1 MFSINGADVDTMG
14 VIEESELLLGSCWD
28 RLFVFETE
36 LVMLLIFT
44 LFTVLSLLTLLLT
57 TLLAVLGC
65 ALAELSLIL
74 LLVALLIVYTVT
86 WDVCL
91 VWLDKLVYF
100 TKLLPVVVD
109 WLLVFVFCYKLTCM
123 LGLLAFLSKG
133 IVLKEG
139 KDEVFDWV
147 DDWIGVFVVV
157 FDVVDV
163 VVIIGL
169 LVEVDGL
176 LRVVGVVG
184 VLGWLAVFDMSPD
197 RIFDIMDV
205 AKPLLLLLALL
216 VFMAL
221 FTIPLTLVFT
231 FGCEDTTFVNIL
243 LFGLVFIPEDVGAF
257 TILEAAGKC
266 KFEDTCGCGCDC
278 GCGCIGIC
286 MLAVGTDVIPVY
298 GSVIG
303 VPVTVVNIDG
313 LIGLPGN
320 GVPGYPGWGIG

>member
-1 MFSINGADVDTMG
+1 M
-14 VIEESELLLGSCWD
+14 
-28 RLFVFETE
+28 
-36 LVMLLIFT
+36 
-44 LFTVLSLLTLLLT
+44 
-57 TLLAVLGC
+57 
-65 ALAELSLIL
+65 
-74 LLVALLIVYTVT
+74 
-86 WDVCL
+86 
-91 VWLDKLVYF
+91 
-100 TKLLPVVVD
+100 
-109 WLLVFVFCYKLTCM
+109 
-123 LGLLAFLSKG
+123 
-133 IVLKEG
+133 
-139 KDEVFDWV
+139 
-147 DDWIGVFVVV
+147 VV

-176 LRVVGVVG
+176 LRVVG

-221 FTIPLTLVFT
+221 FITPLALVLTL
-231 FGCEDTTFVNIL
+231 GCGDTIFVNIL
-243 LFGLVFIPEDVGAF
+243 LFKLVFIPEDVGAF
-257 TILEAAGKC
+257 TILEAAGKG
-266 KFEDTCGCGCDC
+266 KFEDTCDC
-278 GCGCIGIC
+278 GCGCIGIW

-320 GVPGYPGWGIG
+320 GVPGYPG